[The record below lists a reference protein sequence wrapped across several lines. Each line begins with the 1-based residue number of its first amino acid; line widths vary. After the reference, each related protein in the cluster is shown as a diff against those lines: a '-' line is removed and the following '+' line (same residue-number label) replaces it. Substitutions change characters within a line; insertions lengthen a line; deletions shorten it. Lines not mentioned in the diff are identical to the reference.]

1 MRELLLS
8 VEREAR
14 DLLKDGERIVVLT
27 ASWPHKKMLAHAQ
40 LVFEPA
46 GWQIAGIGE
55 AARIDAS
62 GAQRIANVQTA
73 GAAIFDRIIERR
85 EPDCEA
91 APAPRLYGGFRF
103 APIDAQSAITDDE
116 DPWIDFPDASFT
128 LPRWVIVQHGGC
140 AYLQLAVSVG
150 ELLACGSA
158 QLCEELTAIERAEP
172 VHAEIDR
179 TSPGLEELPL
189 SAWRDFIDAAL
200 LRIERGELAKVVAA
214 RRSCLRTRGRFDV
227 NAALDS
233 LRAEYPGCTRF
244 ALQRGDAMFLGATP
258 EKLIERRG
266 SQLTADALAGSRVR
280 GDDATADEVAVL
292 RALLRDDKERREHA
306 HVVKAI
312 REVLARY
319 SDAVHATSEPGLR
332 TLRNVHHLFTP
343 ISAMLRSDEPAVHIL
358 ELVARLHP
366 TPAVCGAPREAAA
379 RFLATHEPAARGFYA
394 APVGWFNSDGEGMFC
409 VALRCAVVTPQTAW
423 LFAGAGIVA
432 GSDPERE
439 YRETAAKLRPM
450 LEALGCRG

>member
-14 DLLKDGERIVVLT
+14 DLSKDRERIVVLT
-27 ASWPHKKMLAHAQ
+27 ASWPHKKRLANAQ
-40 LVFEPA
+40 LIFEPA

-62 GAQRIANVQTA
+62 GAQHITSVHSA
-73 GAAIFDRIIERR
+73 GAAILDRIIERR
-85 EPDCEA
+85 DADCEA

-103 APIDAQSAITDDE
+103 VPNDQAAPISDD
-116 DPWIDFPDASFT
+116 DPWRDFPDASFT
-128 LPRWVIVQHGGC
+128 LPRWLVIEHGGS
-140 AYLQLAVSVG
+140 AYLQLAISAG
-150 ELLACGSA
+150 ELLDRGSA
-158 QLCEELTAIERAEP
+158 PLLEELTAIERAEP
-172 VHAEIDR
+172 PHPSADWA
-179 TSPGLEELPL
+179 SPELEDLPF
-189 SAWRDFIDAAL
+189 SVWRDFIDAAL
-200 LRIERGELAKVVAA
+200 SRIERGELAKVVAA

-227 NAALDS
+227 HAALEY
-233 LRAEYPGCTRF
+233 LRSEYPGCTRY

-266 SQLTADALAGSRVR
+266 NQLTADALAGSRVR
-280 GDDATADEVAVL
+280 GDDAVIDEVTVL

-312 REVLARY
+312 REVLSRY
-319 SDAVHATSEPGLR
+319 SDAVIAAPEPGLR

-343 ISAMLRSDEPAVHIL
+343 VSAMLRSDELAVHVLDI
-358 ELVARLHP
+358 VSRLHP

-379 RFLATHEPAARGFYA
+379 RFLATHEPAPRGFYA
-394 APVGWFNSDGEGMFC
+394 APIGWFNGDGEGLFC
-409 VALRCAVVTPQTAW
+409 VALRCAVVRPQIAW
-423 LFAGAGIVA
+423 LFAGAGIVS
-432 GSDPERE
+432 GSNPERE

-450 LEALGCRG
+450 LEALGSRR

>member
-8 VEREAR
+8 VENELR
-14 DLLKDGERIVVLT
+14 DRPSDRDSIIVLT
-27 ASWPHKKMLAHAQ
+27 ASWPHKKTIANAQ
-40 LVFEPA
+40 LIFEPA

-62 GAQRIANVQTA
+62 GAQRVASVQSA

-85 EPDCEA
+85 DPDCEA
-91 APAPRLYGGFRF
+91 APSPRLYGGFRF
-103 APIDAQSAITDDE
+103 TPIDPQAVISDE
-116 DPWIDFPDASFT
+116 DPWREFPDASFT
-128 LPRWVIVQHGGC
+128 LPRWLVVQHGGR

-150 ELLACGSA
+150 ELVDRGSA
-158 QLCEELTAIERAEP
+158 SLCEELSAIERAENVPAQLDRSSP
-172 VHAEIDR
+172 V
-179 TSPGLEELPL
+179 LEELPL
-189 SAWRDFIDAAL
+189 SAWRDFIGAAL
-200 LRIERGELAKVVAA
+200 LRIERGELAKVVAS
-214 RRSCLRTRGRFDV
+214 RRSCLRTRGQFDV
-227 NAALDS
+227 GAALEY

-244 ALQRGDAMFLGATP
+244 ALRRGDAMFLGATP

-280 GDDATADEVAVL
+280 GDDATADEVAIL

-319 SDAVHATSEPGLR
+319 SDAVSAAAEPGLR

-379 RFLATHEPAARGFYA
+379 RFLAAHEPAARGFYA
-394 APVGWFNSDGEGMFC
+394 APIGWFNSDGEGMFC

-450 LEALGCRG
+450 LEALGSRG